1 MALNKEVNAMENK
14 TNYENHPELDKLQ
27 HVVFYVNDLQESQRF
42 YEMIF
47 DVQCS
52 ATAHPDSSAAMR
64 IVGNTMKFFSF
75 GYYHH
80 DICLVQ
86 NPKVTIDHEQWSHYT
101 LKLANGVSLDEVK
114 RRLEASHVPYLEGRM
129 LSILLNEKENV
140 IHFKD
145 PNGHVIEVVE

>member
-1 MALNKEVNAMENK
+1 MKNKSEHEN
-14 TNYENHPELDKLQ
+14 YPVLDKLQ
-27 HVVFYVNDLQESQRF
+27 HVVFYVNDLEVSQRF

-64 IVGNTMKFFSF
+64 LVGNTMKFYSF
-75 GYYHH
+75 GHYQH

-86 NPKVTIDHEQWSHYT
+86 NPKVVVDNEQWNHYS
-101 LKLANGVSLDEVK
+101 LKLANGIRLDEIK
-114 RRLEASHVPYLEGRM
+114 RRLEKLRIPYFEGRM
-129 LSILLNEKENV
+129 LPIFSNEQEKV